1 VERGRTDREGSLC
14 GIRRSLSAGLTC
26 LALSACSSVG
36 PHTVPPDRFDY
47 VTAISDSTEQTLLL
61 NIVKLRYGKP
71 PVFVEVSSI
80 ITQYLIDTS
89 LGLTLGWNAPVLPGS
104 SQIVGGNA
112 RYAERP
118 TITYT
123 PITGDKFTR
132 QLLTPIPPQ
141 ALMSFTQAG
150 WPVNLTY
157 RVAVNSINEV
167 RNYSTAP
174 AWARPADP
182 DFDRLIDAMARIQK
196 SGALSLRRE
205 QRGEKTVYSAVFSSR
220 RADPEVRDDI
230 ATVRRILGLKPDTS
244 EVEVVFG
251 SVPSNDR
258 EIAMQTRSVL
268 EIMIE
273 AASQMEVPEEDVAA
287 HRVTTANLFGAKPED
302 VAIMR
307 IHSGR
312 SRPNDAFVAAEYRGY
327 WFWVDGGDG
336 PSKLTFSFIEVLLSL
351 TETGVQPA
359 PPIVTIPAG

>member
-1 VERGRTDREGSLC
+1 MCRV
-14 GIRRSLSAGLTC
+14 RRSLSKGLTC
-26 LALSACSSVG
+26 LALSACASVG

-47 VTAISDSTEQTLLL
+47 VTAISDSTEETLLL

-80 ITQYLIDTS
+80 ITQYLIDTN
-89 LGLTLGWNAPVLPGS
+89 LGLALGWNAPVLPGS
-104 SQIVGGNA
+104 SQVVAGNA

-132 QLLTPIPPQ
+132 ELLTPIPPQ

-150 WPVNLTY
+150 WPVKLTY
-157 RVAVNSINEV
+157 RVAVSSINEV
-167 RNYSTAP
+167 RNCSTAI

-182 DFDRLIDAMARIQK
+182 DFDRLIDAMARIQR
-196 SGALSLRRE
+196 SGSLSVRRE
-205 QRGEKTVYSAVFSSR
+205 TRGDRTLYSAVFSSR
-220 RADPEVRDDI
+220 WADEKVRADVAMVRQ
-230 ATVRRILGLKPDTS
+230 ILGLKAETT

-251 SVPSNDR
+251 SVPSSDR

-273 AASQMEVPEEDVAA
+273 AASQMDVPEEDLAA
-287 HRVTTANLFGAKPED
+287 HRVSAAEFFGASPED

-312 SRPNDAFVAAEYRGY
+312 SRPSDAFVAVKYRGY
-327 WFWVDGGDG
+327 WFWLDDSDG